1 MHILYNIKSLEL
13 IVIINLTRILHCYP
27 SLKKDKTP
35 TQNLPEKTP
44 KPQPIWPL
52 FCLAQGRAAFSHL
65 RVREIVT
72 RNGQILAAWPVSGHF
87 HFLFCCFFSVFL
99 WASDRKLPTRRHH
112 HPSSIPPSALPL
124 FHPIGFCRHVCP
136 SPVSVEIVYGH
147 GCLVGIRCGD
157 FFQSVLLSPLPLGL
171 IL

>member
-1 MHILYNIKSLEL
+1 MYNIKSLEL

-52 FCLAQGRAAFSHL
+52 FCLAQGRAAFPHL
-65 RVREIVT
+65 QVREIVT
-72 RNGQILAAWPVSGHF
+72 RNGQILAAWPVFGHF
-87 HFLFCCFFSVFL
+87 RLLFCFFFSVFL
-99 WASDRKLPTRRHH
+99 WAFDRKLPTRRHH
-112 HPSSIPPSALPL
+112 HPSSLLPSALPP
-124 FHPIGFCRHVCP
+124 FHPIGFCWHVSP
-136 SPVSVEIVYGH
+136 SPVSVEIVYGR

>member
-52 FCLAQGRAAFSHL
+52 FCLAQGCAAFSHL

-72 RNGQILAAWPVSGHF
+72 RNGQILVAWPVSGHF
-87 HFLFCCFFSVFL
+87 RLLFCFIFFVFL

-112 HPSSIPPSALPL
+112 HPSSLPPSALPP
-124 FHPIGFCRHVCP
+124 FHPRSSTAVDVWWASGVGF
-136 SPVSVEIVYGH
+136 S
-147 GCLVGIRCGD
+147 
-157 FFQSVLLSPLPLGL
+157 
-171 IL
+171 